1 MQMPFEHDSL
11 LGLTYLTADEILYLL
26 DEAKAFRSILERD
39 LKKVP
44 TLRWLTVV
52 NLFYEPSTR
61 TRISFELAEK
71 RLSAD
76 VVNFSTSTSSVRKG
90 ESLRDTVDNILAM
103 KVDMVVVRHSSVG
116 TPQYIARKCKVPVI
130 NAGDGT
136 NEHPT
141 QALLD
146 LYTIRE
152 KFGQFNGLKVVI
164 LGDIRHSRVARS
176 NIDGLK
182 KLGANVVL
190 CAPKTL
196 LPPNPDVF
204 GVDYTTDIEEAL
216 SGANVVNVLRLQLER
231 QKAGYIP
238 SLREYRMF
246 WGLTSRRA
254 KLLDSDHIIM
264 HPGPMNRG
272 VEIDPDVADAKDTVI
287 LEQVTNGVAIRMA
300 VIFTL
305 AGKIKD

>member
-1 MQMPFEHDSL
+1 MSFYHHSL
-11 LGLTYLTADEILYLL
+11 LGLRELSAEEILYIL
-26 DEAKAFRSILERD
+26 DEAKAFRQILERD
-39 LKKVP
+39 IKKVP

-76 VVNFSTSTSSVRKG
+76 VINFTQSGTSVAKG
-90 ESLRDTVDNILAM
+90 ESLRDTVNNILAM
-103 KVDMVVVRHSSVG
+103 KVDMVVVRHSSVSA
-116 TPQYIARKCKVPVI
+116 PNYIERECNVQVI

-141 QALLD
+141 QGLLD

-152 KFGQFNGLKVVI
+152 KFGQFSGLKVVI
-164 LGDIRHSRVARS
+164 LGDIRHSRVAHS
-176 NIDGLK
+176 NIWGLK
-182 KLGANVVL
+182 KLGAKVIL
-190 CAPKTL
+190 CAPRTL
-196 LPPNPDVF
+196 LPQYPEVF
-204 GVDYTTDIEEAL
+204 GVDVSTNIEEAL

-246 WGLTSRRA
+246 WGLTQERV
-254 KLLDSDHIIM
+254 KLLDPDHIIM

-272 VEIDPDVADAKDTVI
+272 VEIDPDVADANDSVI
-287 LEQVTNGVAIRMA
+287 LQQVTNGVAIRMA
-300 VIFTL
+300 VLYIL
-305 AGKIKD
+305 AGKINE

>member
-1 MQMPFEHDSL
+1 MSFGHKNL
-11 LGLTYLTADEILYLL
+11 FGLRDLSADEILYLL
-26 DEAKAFRSILERD
+26 DEAKAFRQILERD
-39 LKKVP
+39 IKKVP
-44 TLRWLTVV
+44 TLRWLAVV

-71 RLSAD
+71 RLSAE
-76 VVNFSTSTSSVRKG
+76 VVNFSKSGSSVAKG
-90 ESLRDTVDNILAM
+90 ESLRDTVNNILAM

-116 TPQYIARKCKVPVI
+116 APQFIHRATGVPVI

-176 NIDGLK
+176 NIWGLK
-182 KLGANVVL
+182 KLGAKVVL
-190 CAPKTL
+190 CGPKTL
-196 LPPNPDVF
+196 LPPDPDVF
-204 GVDYTTDIEEAL
+204 GVEYTTDIEEAL
-216 SGANVVNVLRLQLER
+216 AGAQVVNVLRLQLER
-231 QKAGYIP
+231 QQSGFIP

-246 WGLTSRRA
+246 WGLTAERKR
-254 KLLDSDHIIM
+254 LLDPDHIIM
-264 HPGPMNRG
+264 HPGPLNRG
-272 VEIDPDVADAKDTVI
+272 VEIDPDVADDTDAVI
-287 LEQVTNGVAIRMA
+287 LEQVTNGVAVRMA
-300 VIFTL
+300 VLYTL
-305 AGKIKD
+305 AQKLREA

>member
-1 MQMPFEHDSL
+1 MTFEHESL
-11 LGLTYLTADEILYLL
+11 IGLREISADEIMFLL
-26 DEAKAFRSILERD
+26 DEAKAFRNILEREI
-39 LKKVP
+39 KKVP

-76 VVNFSTSTSSVRKG
+76 VVNFSISGSSVSKG
-90 ESLRDTVDNILAM
+90 ESLRDTINNILAM

-116 TPQYIARKCKVPVI
+116 AAYYIARECGVPVI

-146 LYTIRE
+146 LFTISQR
-152 KFGQFNGLKVVI
+152 FGYFRGLRVVI
-164 LGDIRHSRVARS
+164 VGDIRHSRVARS
-176 NIDGLK
+176 DIWGLK
-182 KLGANVVL
+182 KLGASVAI
-190 CAPKTL
+190 CGPRTL
-196 LPPNPDVF
+196 LPQNCDVF
-204 GVDYTTDIEEAL
+204 GVDVYTDLEEAL
-216 SGANVVNVLRLQLER
+216 SGANVVNVLRLQFER

-238 SLREYRMF
+238 SIREYRKK
-246 WGLTSRRA
+246 WGLTSERVA
-254 KLLDSDHIIM
+254 FLDPDHAIM

-272 VEIDPDVADAKDTVI
+272 VEIDPDVADSEESVI
-287 LEQVTNGVAIRMA
+287 LPQVTNGVAIRMA
-300 VIFTL
+300 VLFTL
-305 AGKIKD
+305 ASKIKK

>member
-1 MQMPFEHDSL
+1 MPFSHNSL
-11 LGLTYLTADEILYLL
+11 FGLRELSAEEITFLL
-26 DEAKAFRSILERD
+26 DEAKAFRQILERD
-39 LKKVP
+39 IKKVP

-76 VVNFSTSTSSVRKG
+76 VVNFSTSTSSVLKG
-90 ESLRDTVDNILAM
+90 ESLRDTVANILAM
-103 KVDMVVVRHSSVG
+103 KVDMVVIRHRNVG
-116 TPQYIARKCKVPVI
+116 APQYIARATNVPVI

-146 LYTIRE
+146 LFTIRE
-152 KFGQFNGLKVVI
+152 KFGYFRGLRVVI

-176 NIDGLK
+176 DIWGLT
-182 KLGANVVL
+182 KLGASVAI

-196 LPPNPDVF
+196 LPPYPDVF
-204 GVDYTTDIEEAL
+204 GVEVYTDINKAL
-216 SGANVVNVLRLQLER
+216 AGANVVYVLRLQLER
-231 QKAGYIP
+231 QYSGFVP

-246 WGLTSRRA
+246 WGLTADRV
-254 KLLDSDHIIM
+254 KLLDLEHIIM

-272 VEIDPDVADAKDTVI
+272 VEIDPEVAYSSNAVI
-287 LEQVTNGVAIRMA
+287 LDQVTNGVAIRMA
-300 VIFTL
+300 VIYTL
-305 AGKIKD
+305 ANKIIS